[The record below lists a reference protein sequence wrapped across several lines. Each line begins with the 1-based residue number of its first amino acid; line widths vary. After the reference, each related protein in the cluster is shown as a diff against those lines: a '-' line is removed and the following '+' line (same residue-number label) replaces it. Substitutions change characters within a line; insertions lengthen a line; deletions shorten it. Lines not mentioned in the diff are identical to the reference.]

1 MIFLET
7 NLLGFWHRFW
17 RQHPAFFLGIS
28 VLLGSFGI
36 VWPVWAFLLYLPL
49 LATLPTPS
57 LLPQL
62 ALFCAVQLSFWG
74 TYPAKP
80 LPEKGVLGT
89 AEFSI
94 QSLHLS
100 QAYFGNRWV
109 YRGTLVRWEA
119 ENGESFYGLPC
130 SFSLPAS
137 SSQINPRPK
146 ADGNY
151 RFRARLIQ
159 KRGNFL
165 LKVRAHTHWEKVEGT
180 GSLAET
186 RYHWKESVTRWIREQ
201 IPSRPA
207 NHLLAAIVTGQLE
220 DMELKGV
227 FFRFGLLHLLAISGF
242 HFTIVTT
249 VLQWLL
255 RPLPSESGRLL
266 LLVGLLSAYFFF
278 LGPLPSVL
286 RAWTMAV
293 LGMGGDWLHRPKK
306 SLNFLGAAL
315 VLNGLLDP
323 FCWQNI
329 GFQLSFVATLALLL
343 FSAYFAK
350 KLESLFPKRSL
361 STLLLMDRKEQ
372 HLYLLLGFFRQ
383 ALALNCAVSLAVAPI
398 LLYHFHQFPWLS
410 LLYNLFFPGCL
421 AFSFVLLVVAI
432 ATSWMPLVG
441 PLFFACAGYYTSW
454 LLQLLSPLP
463 ALQDPILYWSGIP
476 FLGLILYLMGLL
488 AWGLHI
494 KSHPKSQAFPVAD
507 SLKS

>member
-1 MIFLET
+1 MIFLDT
-7 NLLGFWHRFW
+7 HTLRFWHRFW

-36 VWPVWAFLLYLPL
+36 VWPIWAFLLYLPL
-49 LATLPTPS
+49 LITLPPAS
-57 LLPQL
+57 ILPQL
-62 ALFCAVQLSFWG
+62 ALFCAVRLSFFG
-74 TYPAKP
+74 TYPSEP
-80 LPEKGVLGT
+80 LQEKGVLGR
-89 AEFSI
+89 AEFAIRSV
-94 QSLHLS
+94 HLS
-100 QAYFGNRWV
+100 HTHFGSRWV
-109 YRGTLVRWEA
+109 YRGELVRWDA
-119 ENGESFYGLPC
+119 ENGEKFYGLPC
-130 SFSLPAS
+130 SFSLS
-137 SSQINPRPK
+137 SFSPRPT
-146 ADGNY
+146 ADSNY
-151 RFRARLIQ
+151 RFWARLIQ
-159 KRGNFL
+159 KRGSFL
-165 LKVRAHTHWEKVEGT
+165 LKTHTHTHWEKVEGT
-180 GSLAET
+180 WSLAEA
-186 RYHWKESVTRWIREQ
+186 RYHWKERVTHWIRQQ

-220 DMELKGV
+220 DLELKGV

-242 HFTIVTT
+242 HFTILTT

-255 RPLPSESGRLL
+255 RPLPSEAGRLL
-266 LLVGLLSAYFFF
+266 LLFGLLSTYFFF

-286 RAWTMAV
+286 RAWMMAI

-315 VLNGLLDP
+315 VLNVLLDP

-343 FSAYFAK
+343 FSTYFAK
-350 KLESLFPKRSL
+350 KLESLFPKRPL

-398 LLYHFHQFPWLS
+398 LLYHFSQFPWLS

-421 AFSFVLLVVAI
+421 ALSFVLLVVAI
-432 ATSWMPLVG
+432 ATSWLPLVG
-441 PLFFACAGYYTSW
+441 PLFFACSGYYTSW

-463 ALQDPILYWSGIP
+463 TLQDPILYWSGIP
-476 FLGLILYLMGLL
+476 FLGLIFYLMCLL
-488 AWGLHI
+488 AWGLHL
-494 KSHPKSQAFPVAD
+494 KSDPKHQAFPVTD